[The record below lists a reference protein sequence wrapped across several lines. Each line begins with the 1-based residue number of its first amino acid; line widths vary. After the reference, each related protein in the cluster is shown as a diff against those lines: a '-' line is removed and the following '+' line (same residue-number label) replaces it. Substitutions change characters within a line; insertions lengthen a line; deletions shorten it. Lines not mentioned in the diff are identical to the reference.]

1 MKLGMMLGYSGK
13 KMTIPMDLIK
23 KAESLGFDSVWT
35 AEAYGSD
42 SISPAAWIL
51 AQTDK
56 IKVGTCIM
64 QMPARTPAMAAMT
77 ANTLDHLSN
86 GRFLVGLGASGPQ
99 VVEGWHGVPY
109 GKPVTRA
116 KEYIQIMRKIFE
128 REAPV
133 EFDGKMYQMPVKG
146 EGTTGLG
153 KPLKSILHG
162 NPNIPIYLASITPAG
177 LANSAEVAD
186 GVFPVFMI
194 PEKFDVLKK
203 DLDRGFAKSGRSME
217 NFDVA
222 PTVGVVMDD
231 NLDGCRYFIKDF
243 LSLYIG
249 GMGAKG
255 KNFYTDYATRLGY
268 GDAAEK
274 IQDLY
279 LAGKKDEAR
288 NAVPDQLVDDIA
300 LVGPEARIRELAQ
313 DWKAAGARGEIGTLL
328 INAQQPE
335 VLPILADALL

>member
-1 MKLGMMLGYSGK
+1 
-13 KMTIPMDLIK
+13 
-23 KAESLGFDSVWT
+23 
-35 AEAYGSD
+35 
-42 SISPAAWIL
+42 
-51 AQTDK
+51 
-56 IKVGTCIM
+56 
-64 QMPARTPAMAAMT
+64 
-77 ANTLDHLSN
+77 LSE

-116 KEYIQIMRKIFE
+116 KEYIQIMRNIMA
-128 REAPV
+128 REDV
-133 EFDGKMYQMPVKG
+133 CEFDGKMYQMPVKG
-146 EGTTGLG
+146 PGTTGLG

-162 NPNIPIYLASITPAG
+162 NPKIPMYLASITPAG
-177 LANSAEVAD
+177 LANAAEVAD
-186 GVFPVFMI
+186 GVFPIFMI

-222 PTVGVVMDD
+222 PSVPVIMDD
-231 NLDGCRYFIKDF
+231 NIDGCRHFVKDF

-255 KNFYTDYATRLGY
+255 KNFYTDYATRCGY
-268 GDAAEK
+268 GAEAEK

-288 NAVPDQLVDDIA
+288 AAVPDKLVDEIA
-300 LVGPEARIRELAQ
+300 LVGPEARIRERAQ
-313 DWKAAGARGEIGTLL
+313 DWKAAGARGEVGTML

-335 VLPILADALL
+335 VLPILADCIL

>member
-13 KMTIPMDLIK
+13 KMTLPMELIK
-23 KAESLGFDSVWT
+23 QAEKLGFDSVWT

-42 SISPAAWIL
+42 AVSPAAWIL
-51 AQTDK
+51 AQTEK
-56 IKVGTCIM
+56 MKVGTCIM

-77 ANTLDHLSN
+77 AITLDQLSE

-116 KEYIQIMRKIFE
+116 KEYIQIMRNIMA
-128 REAPV
+128 REAAC
-133 EFDGKMYQMPVKG
+133 EFDGVMYQIPVKG
-146 EGTTGLG
+146 PGTTGLG

-162 NPNIPIYLASITPAG
+162 NPNIPMYLASITPAG
-177 LANSAEVAD
+177 LANAAEVAD
-186 GVFPVFMI
+186 GVFPIFMI

-203 DLDRGFAKSGRSME
+203 DLDRGFAKSGRSMA

-222 PTVGVVMDD
+222 PSVPVIMDD
-231 NLDGCRYFIKDF
+231 NIDGCRHFVKDF
-243 LSLYIG
+243 LALYIG

-255 KNFYTDYATRLGY
+255 KNFYTDYATRCGY
-268 GDAAEK
+268 GAEAEK

-279 LAGKKDEAR
+279 LAGKKTEAIA
-288 NAVPDQLVDDIA
+288 AVPDQLVDDIA
-300 LVGPEARIRELAQ
+300 LVGPEGRIRERAK
-313 DWKAAGARGEIGTLL
+313 DWKAAGARGEIGTML

-335 VLPILADALL
+335 VLPILADCIL

>member
-13 KMTIPMDLIK
+13 KISLPMDLVK
-23 KAESLGFDSVWT
+23 QAESLGFDSVWT

-42 SISPAAWIL
+42 AVSPAAWIL
-51 AQTDK
+51 AQTTK

-77 ANTLDHLSN
+77 AITLDQLSE

-116 KEYIQIMRKIFE
+116 KEYIQIMRMIMA

-133 EFDGKMYQMPVKG
+133 EFDGTMYQIPNKG

-162 NPNIPIYLASITPAG
+162 NPKIPMYLASITPAG
-177 LANSAEVAD
+177 LANAAEVAD
-186 GVFPVFMI
+186 GVFPIFMI

-203 DLDRGFAKSGRSME
+203 DLDRGFEKSGRSMA

-222 PTVGVVMDD
+222 PSVPVIMDD
-231 NLDGCRYFIKDF
+231 NVDGCRQFVKSF

-255 KNFYTDYATRLGY
+255 KNFYTDYATRCGY
-268 GDAAEK
+268 GAEAEK

-279 LAGKKDEAR
+279 LAGKKDEAQA
-288 NAVPDQLVDDIA
+288 AVPDKLVDEIA
-300 LVGPEARIRELAQ
+300 LVGPEARIRERAQ
-313 DWKAAGARGEIGTLL
+313 DWKAAGSRGEVGTLL